1 MPDRDVSFTQAG
13 NERSDMVMLAAFL
26 LGLITGARTFLA
38 LALLSGYAL
47 FIAPMVV
54 IAPFSWLGS
63 VWAFTPLA
71 ALAALEL
78 WADKRPQTP
87 SRTQTPGLI
96 ARLAAGALAGAAL
109 GGLWVMFVGVIGA
122 AVGTYGCAQ
131 LRGWASKRLG
141 TDLRAALTEDLLA
154 ATGALLVIACL
165 V

>member
-1 MPDRDVSFTQAG
+1 
-13 NERSDMVMLAAFL
+13 MVMLAAFL

-38 LALLSGYAL
+38 LALISGYAL
-47 FIAPMVV
+47 FIAPKIV

-63 VWAFTPLA
+63 LWAFAPLA
-71 ALAALEL
+71 VLAALEL

-109 GGLWVMFVGVIGA
+109 GGLWAMLVGIIGA
-122 AVGTYGCAQ
+122 AAGTYGCAH
-131 LRGWASKRLG
+131 LRGWASKCLG

-154 ATGALLVIACL
+154 ASGALLVLACL